1 MLAVIMAITDEDDR
15 LFVETVFNKY
25 SKKMYLI
32 AVNILN
38 NHEDAE
44 DCVQDTIVK
53 IIDRLDNF
61 RKAEQEEYL
70 IKLIVITCR
79 NTALNK
85 YKSNRK
91 KDIEQFSTTV
101 YDEDEESSVMDI
113 PDDSSNVEKLVMSD
127 YTCRCLTEIID
138 SLDYKY
144 RDILVLKS
152 MGYDYDDIARIMNI
166 SQTLVRKRYSRARKM
181 ILEKGGASLYEHRDQ
196 R

>member
-1 MLAVIMAITDEDDR
+1 MLAVIMAIIDEDDR

-53 IIDRLDNF
+53 IINQLDNF

-85 YKSNRK
+85 YKSNREK
-91 KDIEQFSTTV
+91 GIEQFSTTV

-113 PDDSSNVEKLVMSD
+113 PDASSDVEKLVMSD

-144 RDILVLKS
+144 RDILVLKG

-166 SQTLVRKRYSRARKM
+166 SQVLVRKRYSRARKM
-181 ILEKGGASLYEHRDQ
+181 ILKKGGAALYEHRN
-196 R
+196 

>member
-70 IKLIVITCR
+70 IKLIVIACR

-91 KDIEQFSTTV
+91 KGIEQFSTTV
-101 YDEDEESSVMDI
+101 YDEDEGSSVMDI
-113 PDDSSNVEKLVMSD
+113 PDDSSDVEKLVMSD

-144 RDILVLKS
+144 RDILVLKG
-152 MGYDYDDIARIMNI
+152 MGYDYDDISRIMNI

>member
-91 KDIEQFSTTV
+91 KSIEQFSTTV
-101 YDEDEESSVMDI
+101 YDEDEGSSVMDI
-113 PDDSSNVEKLVMSD
+113 PDDSSDVEKLVMSD

-144 RDILVLKS
+144 RDILVLKG

>member
-85 YKSNRK
+85 YKSNREK
-91 KDIEQFSTTV
+91 GIEQFSTTV

-113 PDDSSNVEKLVMSD
+113 PDASSDVEKLVMSD

-144 RDILVLKS
+144 RDILVLKG

-166 SQTLVRKRYSRARKM
+166 SQVLVRKRYSRARKM
-181 ILEKGGASLYEHRDQ
+181 ILKKGGAALYEHRN
-196 R
+196 

>member
-85 YKSNRK
+85 YKSNLEK
-91 KDIEQFSTTV
+91 GIEQFSTTV

-113 PDDSSNVEKLVMSD
+113 PDASSDVEKLVMSD

-144 RDILVLKS
+144 RDILVLKG

-166 SQTLVRKRYSRARKM
+166 SQVLVRKRYSRARKM
-181 ILEKGGASLYEHRDQ
+181 ILKKGGSALYEHRN
-196 R
+196 

>member
-53 IIDRLDNF
+53 IIDQLDNF

-85 YKSNRK
+85 YKSNREK
-91 KDIEQFSTTV
+91 GIEQFSTTV

-113 PDDSSNVEKLVMSD
+113 PDASSDVEKLVMSD

-144 RDILVLKS
+144 RDILVLKG

-166 SQTLVRKRYSRARKM
+166 SQVLVRKRYSRARKM
-181 ILEKGGASLYEHRDQ
+181 ILEKGGAALYEHRN
-196 R
+196 

>member
-53 IIDRLDNF
+53 IIDQLDNF

-85 YKSNRK
+85 YKSNREK
-91 KDIEQFSTTV
+91 GIEQFSTTV

-113 PDDSSNVEKLVMSD
+113 PDASSDVEKLVMSD

-144 RDILVLKS
+144 RDILVLKG

-166 SQTLVRKRYSRARKM
+166 SQVLVRKRYSRARKM
-181 ILEKGGASLYEHRDQ
+181 ILKKGGAALYEHRN
-196 R
+196 

>member
-85 YKSNRK
+85 YKSNREK
-91 KDIEQFSTTV
+91 GIEQFSTTV

-113 PDDSSNVEKLVMSD
+113 PDASSDVEKLVMSD

-144 RDILVLKS
+144 RDILVLKG

-166 SQTLVRKRYSRARKM
+166 SQVLVRKRYSRARKM
-181 ILEKGGASLYEHRDQ
+181 ILKKGGSALYEHRN
-196 R
+196 

>member
-1 MLAVIMAITDEDDR
+1 MLAVIMAIIDEDDR

-53 IIDRLDNF
+53 IINQLDNF

-85 YKSNRK
+85 YKSNREK
-91 KDIEQFSTTV
+91 GIEQFSTTV

-113 PDDSSNVEKLVMSD
+113 PDASSDVEKLVMSD

-144 RDILVLKS
+144 RDILVLKGMS
-152 MGYDYDDIARIMNI
+152 YDYDDIARIMNI
-166 SQTLVRKRYSRARKM
+166 SQVLVRKRYSRARKM
-181 ILEKGGASLYEHRDQ
+181 ILKKGGAALYEHRN
-196 R
+196 